1 MIYSNGFI
9 TAFSVSKAIGS
20 DALGTEAYQLI
31 QPHEA
36 FIVQSNTFLPSTNT
50 DTFISTSSSFSQ

>member
-1 MIYSNGFI
+1 MIYSKGFI
-9 TAFSVSKAIGS
+9 VDFSVSNAIGVVAIHS
-20 DALGTEAYQLI
+20 DQNQLI